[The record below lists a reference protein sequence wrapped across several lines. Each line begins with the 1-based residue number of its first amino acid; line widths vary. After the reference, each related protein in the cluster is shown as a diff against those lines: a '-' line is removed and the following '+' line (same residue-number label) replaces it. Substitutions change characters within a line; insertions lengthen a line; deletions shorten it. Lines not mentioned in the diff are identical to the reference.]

1 MGHPDSQPKLMGKQ
15 INVMLTPLP
24 SNKRKRKYT
33 LDANEEAIDDT
44 GSDEG
49 DDAHDG
55 EASAK
60 A

>member
-1 MGHPDSQPKLMGKQ
+1 
-15 INVMLTPLP
+15 MLTPLP

-44 GSDEG
+44 GSDAEES
-49 DDAHDG
+49 HDG
-55 EASAK
+55 DAPAK